1 MSNTTS
7 TDPLN
12 PDWLNKGDNA
22 WQLTAASLVALQSVP
37 GLVVLYAGWVKHKWA
52 INSAFMAFYAFS
64 MVLLCWVVYAYKAA
78 FGHQML
84 PFVGRPGP
92 AIGMDY
98 QLQQSTLPAAN
109 LTQNFP
115 QSTMIYFQFVFAA
128 ITLVLVAGSYL
139 CRMNFFAWMLF
150 VPLWLTFSYVV
161 GAFSIWGGGFL
172 FQMGV
177 IDYSGGYVIHLSA
190 GTAGFVGAWWIGPR
204 TEEDLEDNQPN
215 NILMMLVGAGILWIG
230 WNGFNGG
237 DPYAASPD
245 AGAAVLNTN
254 LCTAVSSLVWVAMDL
269 AYFRKPS
276 VIGAIQ
282 GMITGLVAITPA
294 AGVVAG
300 WGAIC
305 LGVGSGVIPWVS
317 MNIAGRRLSIFA
329 HVDDT
334 LEVFHTHFVG
344 ALVGGIGT
352 GLFAT
357 SSGCAAFGISNPG
370 GAIDGNG
377 KQVWLQI
384 VGALFIIG
392 WNIVW
397 TSLIMCFIKYILRV
411 PLRMTQEQLDVGDYA
426 VHGEEPYTFA
436 HYNIKHP
443 TPPLMKRRTT
453 KRGDEESPRGAVLM
467 GTNPAETVEKSS
479 EGGSVEQKGEKA
491 VAVTTGADF
500 IEG

>member
-1 MSNTTS
+1 MSNNSLITS
-7 TDPLN
+7 AAPA
-12 PDWLNKGDNA
+12 WLEKGDNA

-52 INSAFMAFYAFS
+52 INSAFMAFYAFGA
-64 MVLLCWVVYAYKAA
+64 VLVCWCLWAYQMG
-78 FGHQML
+78 FGEYML
-84 PFVGRPGP
+84 PFVGKPMHV
-92 AIGMDY
+92 IGVDY
-98 QLQQSTLPAAN
+98 QLKQSYLPSAG
-109 LTQNFP
+109 LYQNFP
-115 QSTMIYFQFVFAA
+115 QSTMVYFQFVFAA
-128 ITLVLVAGSYL
+128 ITLVLIAGSYL

-150 VPLWLTFSYVV
+150 VPLWLTFSYTV
-161 GAFSIWGGGFL
+161 GAYSLWGGGFL
-172 FQMGV
+172 FKMGV

-204 TEEDLEDNQPN
+204 TDEDLEDNQPN

-245 AGAAVLNTN
+245 AGVAVLNTN
-254 LCTAVSSLVWVAMDL
+254 LCTAVSSLVWVGCDL
-269 AYFRKPS
+269 LYFRKPS

-305 LGVGSGVIPWVS
+305 LGVLSGTIPWVT
-317 MNIAGRRLSIFA
+317 MNIAGRRMTLFQ

-344 ALVGGIGT
+344 AIVGGLGT
-352 GLFAT
+352 GIFAT
-357 SSGCAAFGISNPG
+357 IDGCAAFGLTNPG
-370 GAIDGNG
+370 GAIAGNG
-377 KQVWLQI
+377 KQFGLQLL
-384 VGALFIIG
+384 GAVFIIG

-397 TSLIMCFIKYILRV
+397 TSLIMCFIKFVCRV
-411 PLRMTQEQLDVGDYA
+411 PLRMSEEKLAIGDYA

-436 HYNIKHP
+436 HYNVKHP
-443 TPPLMKRRTT
+443 TPPLMQRRTT
-453 KRGDEESPRGAVLM
+453 KKSDVEDNKGILM
-467 GTNPAETVEKSS
+467 GKDPAQTSERQVSS
-479 EGGSVEQKGEKA
+479 GDSITEVKGEKG
-491 VAVTTGADF
+491 VAVSTGAE
-500 IEG
+500 IAS

>member
-1 MSNTTS
+1 MANN
-7 TDPLN
+7 TDPA
-12 PDWLNKGDNA
+12 WLDTGDNA

-52 INSAFMAFYAFS
+52 INSAFMAFYAFGA
-64 MVLLCWVVYAYKAA
+64 VLICWVVWAYKAA
-78 FGHQML
+78 FGEEML
-84 PFVGRPGP
+84 PFIGIPGP
-92 AIGMDY
+92 AVAMDY
-98 QLQQSTLPAAN
+98 QIVQSYLPSAD
-109 LTQNFP
+109 LYQNFP

-128 ITLVLVAGSYL
+128 ITLVLIAGSYL
-139 CRMNFFAWMLF
+139 CRMSFYAWMLF
-150 VPLWLTFSYVV
+150 VPLWLSFSYTV
-161 GAFSIWGGGFL
+161 GAYSIWGGGFL
-172 FQMGV
+172 WKMGV

-204 TEEDLEDNQPN
+204 IQEDLEDNQPN

-254 LCTAVSSLVWVAMDL
+254 VCTAMSSLVWVACDL
-269 AYFRKPS
+269 IYFRKPS

-300 WGAIC
+300 WGAIA
-305 LGVGSGVIPWVS
+305 LGFGSGTIPWVT
-317 MNIAGRRLSIFA
+317 MNIAGRKMSIFA
-329 HVDDT
+329 RVDDT
-334 LEVFHTHFVG
+334 LEVFHTHLVG

-357 SSGCAAFGISNPG
+357 VDGCAAFGLSNPG
-370 GAIDGNG
+370 GAIAGNG

-392 WNIVW
+392 WNVVW
-397 TSLIMCFIKYILRV
+397 TSLIMVFIKYVCRI
-411 PLRMTQEQLDVGDYA
+411 PLRMSEEELLVGDYA
-426 VHGEEPYTFA
+426 VHGEEPYTLSHFNKQ
-436 HYNIKHP
+436 HEM
-443 TPPLMKRRTT
+443 PLLRRRTT
-453 KRGDEESPRGAVLM
+453 IIRSKEEEGMSGILM
-467 GTNPAETVEKSS
+467 GKNPVMTLERPASS
-479 EGGSVEQKGEKA
+479 GDDEIKKVQPLKTA
-491 VAVTTGADF
+491 
-500 IEG
+500 

>member
-1 MSNTTS
+1 MANNTA
-7 TDPLN
+7 
-12 PDWLNKGDNA
+12 PDWLDTGDNA
-22 WQLTAASLVALQSVP
+22 WQLTAGSLVALQSVP
-37 GLVVLYAGWVKHKWA
+37 GLVILYAGWVKHKWA

-64 MVLLCWVVYAYKAA
+64 AVLLCWMLWAYKLG

-84 PFVGRPGP
+84 PFVGIPGP
-92 AIGMDY
+92 AVEIGY
-98 QLQQSTLPAAN
+98 EIKQSYLPAAD
-109 LTQNFP
+109 LYQNFP

-128 ITLVLVAGSYL
+128 ITVILVAGSYL
-139 CRMNFFAWMLF
+139 CRMNFYAWMLF
-150 VPLWLTFSYVV
+150 VPLWLTFSYSV
-161 GAFSIWGGGFL
+161 GAFSIWAGGFL
-172 FQMGV
+172 WQMGV
-177 IDYSGGYVIHLSA
+177 IDYSGGYVIHLSS

-204 TEEDLEDNQPN
+204 IDEDLEDSQPN
-215 NILMMLVGAGILWIG
+215 NILMMLCGAGILWIG

-254 LCTAVSSLVWVAMDL
+254 LCTAMSSLVWVGCDII
-269 AYFRKPS
+269 YYKRPS

-300 WGAIC
+300 WGAIA
-305 LGVGSGVIPWVS
+305 LGFGSGTIPWLS
-317 MNIAGRRLSIFA
+317 MNIAGRKLAFFA

-357 SSGCAAFGISNPG
+357 ADGCAAFGITNHG

-397 TSLIMCFIKYILRV
+397 TSLIMMFIKYVLRV
-411 PLRMTQEQLDVGDYA
+411 PLRMSPEMLEVGDFA

-436 HYNIKHP
+436 HYNANHP
-443 TPPLMKRRTT
+443 KPTLLRKRTT
-453 KRGDEESPRGAVLM
+453 THRSDQESKAGVLM
-467 GTNPAETVEKSS
+467 GKDPSQTAEQQVSNSGDDEIR
-479 EGGSVEQKGEKA
+479 SVKGDPKP
-491 VAVTTGADF
+491 T
-500 IEG
+500 